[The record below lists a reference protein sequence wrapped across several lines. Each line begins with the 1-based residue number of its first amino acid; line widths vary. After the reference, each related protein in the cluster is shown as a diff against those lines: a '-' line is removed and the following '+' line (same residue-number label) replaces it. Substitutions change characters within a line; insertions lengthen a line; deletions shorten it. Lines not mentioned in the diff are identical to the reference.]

1 MSVWV
6 SMPLPHTSLGGCKT
20 ELLQLRSRVEIRG
33 ALFRGSVVV
42 FRRVSRGAGGW
53 MRRAVGALHCLQV
66 GSLCYLSWIYETSPS
81 RNKLKRLMQKSFH
94 DKRFSSVFIQI
105 FLTEIRFYSP
115 QSPSLINWFRLL
127 HYEMF
132 CICSSRH
139 VIWGKI
145 RKKKRV
151 SLDQASQNQI
161 SSLFSFFQIIF
172 M

>member
-1 MSVWV
+1 MLRQGSLHKVPIYIRKRYLPGKKFKECGI
-6 SMPLPHTSLGGCKT
+6 PLPPPVSAKT
-20 ELLQLRSRVEIRG
+20 KMYFHVSVGFLALAPYLPGWLQNIELLQLRSRVEIRG

-105 FLTEIRFYSP
+105 FIPKLDFSHR
-115 QSPSLINWFRLL
+115 N
-127 HYEMF
+127 
-132 CICSSRH
+132 RH
-139 VIWGKI
+139 L
-145 RKKKRV
+145 
-151 SLDQASQNQI
+151 S
-161 SSLFSFFQIIF
+161 
-172 M
+172 